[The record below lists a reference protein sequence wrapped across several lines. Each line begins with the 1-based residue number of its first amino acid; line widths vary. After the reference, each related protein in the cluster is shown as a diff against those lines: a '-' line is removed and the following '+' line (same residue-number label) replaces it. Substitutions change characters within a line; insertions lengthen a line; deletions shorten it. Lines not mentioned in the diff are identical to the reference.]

1 MAVQLHVAH
10 SSLVKG
16 VGVVAGGP
24 YYCAQGNLWAAY
36 YNCMQPGPWTPLPSP
51 RMLKEA
57 TDGAARKGRIDPTGN
72 LAAARVWLFHG
83 MRDRT
88 VYAAVVQGL
97 REYYALYRVKAVLI
111 DNTSAGHAMPTE
123 EAGNEECA
131 ATREPYLNDCDYDAA
146 GALLKHVLG
155 AVVKDPAAKPGG
167 RLLAFDQR
175 RYGTE
180 ARMGESGFLYVPRAC
195 EKERCR
201 VHVAFHGCRQSAGE
215 VGERFARE
223 AGYNRWADTNRLLVL
238 YPQARASWSP
248 LAFNPRA
255 CWDWWG
261 YTGDA
266 YHTQEG
272 VQIKAVMEMLKAL
285 AAGN

>member
-175 RYGTE
+175 PYGTE